1 MCPLEGVV
9 SNKVRARGKLSPKHY
24 FLSSFVFRLS
34 SIIYI
39 NLHV

>member
-9 SNKVRARGKLSPKHY
+9 SNKVRARGKLSLKHY